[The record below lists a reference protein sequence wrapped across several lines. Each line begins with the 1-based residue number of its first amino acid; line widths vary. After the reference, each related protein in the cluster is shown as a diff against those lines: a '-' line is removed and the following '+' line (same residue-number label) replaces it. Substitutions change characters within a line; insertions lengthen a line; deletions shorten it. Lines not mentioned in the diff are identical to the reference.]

1 MKWISILALFLSMVG
16 CSTSKENDPD
26 GDPKYEVGSIVYHVL
41 DGRKMI
47 VERNENTFSWRNIYS
62 TRYFNDLGELQ
73 YLSNLGE
80 YHLMGEKPREEFVE
94 LE

>member
-1 MKWISILALFLSMVG
+1 MKWISILALALICAG

-26 GDPKYEVGSIVYHVL
+26 GEPKYEVGSVVYHVL

-47 VERNENTFSWRNIYS
+47 VEHNENRFSWKNVYD

-80 YHLMGEKPREEFVE
+80 FHLTDEKPKEFTE

>member
-41 DGRKMI
+41 NGRKMI
-47 VERNENTFSWRNIYS
+47 VERNENDFHRRNVYG

-73 YLSNLGE
+73 YLSNLPE
-80 YHLMGEKPREEFVE
+80 FHLTDEMPKVEFVE
-94 LE
+94 